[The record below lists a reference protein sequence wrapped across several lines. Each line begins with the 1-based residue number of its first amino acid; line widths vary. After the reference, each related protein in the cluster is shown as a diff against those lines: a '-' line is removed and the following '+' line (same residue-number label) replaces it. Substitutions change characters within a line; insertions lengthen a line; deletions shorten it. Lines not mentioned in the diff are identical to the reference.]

1 MRTPALQKEQQEQQE
16 RILQRAARGH
26 LMHSDWIDKLRR
38 YLQVLA
44 FALAIATIQY
54 AFMPERP
61 YGPPLVYSVLIAS
74 FTWAVIDLGRELFP
88 SSSETGWP
96 AGWAGLLLV
105 LGGIVLG
112 YLLGSWLAHALCVYY
127 GWYAAADGPGGHS
140 GGGALRSS
148 VLITALAGIA
158 GSYYFYARSK
168 SAYLVR
174 KMSEARQHASEARLK
189 LLQSQLEPH
198 MLFNTLA
205 NLRVLIGTDPPRAQH
220 MLDHMI
226 AYLRAT
232 LGGSLAD
239 THPLQAEFDR
249 LRDYLELMAI
259 RMGPRLSYT
268 LTLPPELAQHPVP
281 SLLLQPLVENSIK
294 HGLEP
299 KVAGGHISV
308 SARRAGD
315 LLVLQ
320 VLDTGVGLST
330 AFDTTPTGP
339 ASLGFGLAQVRERL
353 LASYGAASAIEL
365 IATSA
370 GGTSATATF
379 PYQT

>member
-1 MRTPALQKEQQEQQE
+1 MHTPVLQKEQPEQQE
-16 RILQRAARGH
+16 QILQRAARGR
-26 LMHSDWIDKLRR
+26 LMHIDWIDKLRL

-44 FALAIATIQY
+44 FALVIATVKYI
-54 AFMPERP
+54 FMPDKH
-61 YGPPLVYSVLIAS
+61 YGPPLAYSVLIAS
-74 FTWAVIDLGRELFP
+74 FTWATIDLGRHLFP
-88 SSSETGWP
+88 SSAETGWP
-96 AGWAGLLLV
+96 VGWAGLFLV

-112 YLLGSWLAHALCVYY
+112 YLLGSWWADALCVYY
-127 GWYAAADGPGGHS
+127 GWYAAGDGHAGRD
-140 GGGALRSS
+140 AMRNS
-148 VLITALAGIA
+148 VLISALAGTA

-168 SAYLVR
+168 SAYLIR

-205 NLRVLIGTDPPRAQH
+205 NLRVLIGTDPSRAQH

-232 LGGSLAD
+232 LGGSLAA

-268 LTLPPELAQHPVP
+268 LDLPPELAQHPVP
-281 SLLLQPLVENSIK
+281 SLLLQPLVENSIR

-299 KVAGGHISV
+299 KVEGGHISV
-308 SARRAGD
+308 SARRQGD

-320 VLDTGVGLST
+320 VLDSGVGLSAAVET
-330 AFDTTPTGP
+330 SP
-339 ASLGFGLAQVRERL
+339 ASSGFGLAQVRERL

-379 PYQT
+379 PYKT